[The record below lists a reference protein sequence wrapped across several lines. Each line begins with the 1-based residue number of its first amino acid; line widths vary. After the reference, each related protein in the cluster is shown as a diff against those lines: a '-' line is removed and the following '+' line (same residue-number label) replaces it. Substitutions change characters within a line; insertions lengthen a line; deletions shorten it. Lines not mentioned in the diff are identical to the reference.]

1 MLHEMCDYVCHGQPP
16 ECQGSGVGGFRS
28 GQVIYLLLLVIDHW
42 SLIILRVDRP
52 GFFSVPAIK
61 MKNEK

>member
-28 GQVIYLLLLVIDHW
+28 GQVIYLLLLVIDHFEG
-42 SLIILRVDRP
+42 R
-52 GFFSVPAIK
+52 
-61 MKNEK
+61 